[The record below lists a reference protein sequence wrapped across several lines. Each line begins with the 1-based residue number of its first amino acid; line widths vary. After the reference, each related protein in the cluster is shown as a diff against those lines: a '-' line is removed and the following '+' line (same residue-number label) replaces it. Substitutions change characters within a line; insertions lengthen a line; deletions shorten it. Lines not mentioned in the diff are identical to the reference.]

1 MSMREKKILYVDMDG
16 VIADFEAAIHK
27 IDSSVVFGLDAPD
40 MDKVDKIVMDNPR
53 MFTSLPTITGGI
65 EAVKRL
71 AEHYE
76 VYFLS
81 SAMWEVPQSYMDKR
95 LWILGQFGDWAKKRL
110 ILSHQK
116 DLNIGDYLVDDRTAN
131 GAGNFTGKHLLF
143 GSVEFP
149 NWEVVEKF
157 LMNEL
162 I

>member
-27 IDSSVVFGLDAPD
+27 IDSSIVFGLDAPD
-40 MDKVDKIVMDNPR
+40 SDKVDQIVMDNPR
-53 MFTSLPTITGGI
+53 IFTSLPTIKGGI
-65 EAVKRL
+65 DAVKRL

-81 SAMWEVPQSYMDKR
+81 SPMWEVPQSFMDKR
-95 LWILGQFGDWAKKRL
+95 LWILGQFGAWAKKRL
-110 ILSHQK
+110 ILTHQK

-131 GAGNFTGKHLLF
+131 GAGNFTGKHIFF
-143 GSVEFP
+143 GSDEFP
-149 NWEVVEKF
+149 NWVVVEEF

-162 I
+162 